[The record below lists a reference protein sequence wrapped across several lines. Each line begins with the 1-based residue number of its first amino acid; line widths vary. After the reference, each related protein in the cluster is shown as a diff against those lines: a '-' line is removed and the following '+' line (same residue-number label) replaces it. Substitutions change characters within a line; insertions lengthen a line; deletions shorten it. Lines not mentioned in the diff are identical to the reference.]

1 MSSAPIQVVD
11 STAIDASGS
20 LNIQDLLLDNP
31 AFGTPAISRT
41 NSNFSTASAGVAT
54 VDLRNLGSNRT
65 LVLVNGRRYV
75 SGVPGSSAVD
85 LNTIPSQFIER
96 VEIMTGGA
104 SSVYGSDAVAGVVNF
119 VLKDDFEGVEFDG
132 QYGESSEGDDESR
145 QFNFTSGLSSSDGK
159 GRAMFHL
166 GYSDQGAVFSRDR
179 DRSAVDQF
187 SGIYFEDDPVANPG
201 SIFDAVSPFL
211 SSFPP
216 QGRFSAGDETF
227 TFNDANTLQNSFSTN
242 GGDGVAAN
250 GFNRSGVRTIAI
262 PTERYL
268 FASNGSY
275 ELSDKHSF
283 FMKVLTL
290 QQQPFLN

>member
-1 MSSAPIQVVD
+1 MSSAPIQVV
-11 STAIDASGS
+11 SGEAIDASGS
-20 LNIQDLLLDNP
+20 LNIQNLLLENP
-31 AFGTPAISRT
+31 AFGSPAISRT

-119 VLKDDFEGVEFDG
+119 VLKDDFEGVEFEG

-145 QFNFTSGLSSSDGK
+145 QFSFTSGLTTGDGK
-159 GRAMFHL
+159 GQAMFHL

-179 DRSAVDQF
+179 ERSAVDQF
-187 SGIYFEDDPVANPG
+187 SGIYFEADPAANPN
-201 SIFDAVSPFL
+201 SIFDAVNPF
-211 SSFPP
+211 SH
-216 QGRFSAGDETF
+216 RFRRK
-227 TFNDANTLQNSFSTN
+227 
-242 GGDGVAAN
+242 GVLMQATHASHTIQAITYKILLALTAAM
-250 GFNRSGVRTIAI
+250 A
-262 PTERYL
+262 
-268 FASNGSY
+268 
-275 ELSDKHSF
+275 
-283 FMKVLTL
+283 
-290 QQQPFLN
+290 

>member
-1 MSSAPIQVVD
+1 M
-11 STAIDASGS
+11 
-20 LNIQDLLLDNP
+20 
-31 AFGTPAISRT
+31 
-41 NSNFSTASAGVAT
+41 
-54 VDLRNLGSNRT
+54 
-65 LVLVNGRRYV
+65 NGRRYV

-119 VLKDDFEGVEFDG
+119 VLKDDFEGI
-132 QYGESSEGDDESR
+132 ESKANMVN
-145 QFNFTSGLSSSDGK
+145 QAKAMMNHANLTLPQNHQAQMGK
-159 GRAMFHL
+159 GHAMFHL

-187 SGIYFEDDPVANPG
+187 SGIFFEDDPVANPG
-201 SIFDAVSPFL
+201 SVFDAVSPFL

-216 QGRFSAGDETF
+216 QGRFSAGDEAF

-250 GFNRSGVRTIAI
+250 GFNRSGDVR
-262 PTERYL
+262 
-268 FASNGSY
+268 
-275 ELSDKHSF
+275 
-283 FMKVLTL
+283 
-290 QQQPFLN
+290 